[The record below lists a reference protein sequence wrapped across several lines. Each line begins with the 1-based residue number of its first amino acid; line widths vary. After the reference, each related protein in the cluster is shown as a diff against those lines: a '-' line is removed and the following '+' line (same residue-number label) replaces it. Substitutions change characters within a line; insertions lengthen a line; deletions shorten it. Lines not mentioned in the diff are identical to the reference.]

1 METAVRYR
9 HAKRI
14 SHWTLGQLQFAV
26 SWSLPLV
33 RPANQK
39 GFSFPRRYNSIVKAP
54 RFHKLC
60 TLPSL
65 HHDRSVISDPT
76 HTTLSPEDTYFPEL
90 PADDHSQDG
99 TKRHACSEAGVTS
112 HSPERERCKAM
123 DSSKLDAQNLKNMAI
138 WMDVATWHRSFHS
151 HDETARMDDME
162 TRSSPSGNA
171 G

>member
-1 METAVRYR
+1 M
-9 HAKRI
+9 
-14 SHWTLGQLQFAV
+14 LGQDEATFGDTCNCRGQAATWKLPSATGTQKEIASDTWSASICRVLV
-26 SWSLPLV
+26 SSTST

-54 RFHKLC
+54 RSHKLC

-99 TKRHACSEAGVTS
+99 TKRHACSETGVTS
-112 HSPERERCKAM
+112 HSPRKR
-123 DSSKLDAQNLKNMAI
+123 
-138 WMDVATWHRSFHS
+138 
-151 HDETARMDDME
+151 
-162 TRSSPSGNA
+162 PSA
-171 G
+171 VKQWTQ